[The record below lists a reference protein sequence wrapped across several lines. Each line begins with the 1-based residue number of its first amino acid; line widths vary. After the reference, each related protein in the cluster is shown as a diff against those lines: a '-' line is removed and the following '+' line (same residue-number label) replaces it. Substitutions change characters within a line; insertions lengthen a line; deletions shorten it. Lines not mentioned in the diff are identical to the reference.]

1 MSRPCPQR
9 LVLAFCLLAIS
20 SSSGAGELAQ
30 PTRIDWGLDWGPCSP
45 KVCAADAGCTAASPG
60 GLNAAIPPI
69 IPVGRAGFIYLEAD
83 SVEFDQALDEIH
95 LIGNAAL
102 RKDDTYLETERLIYH
117 KNRRAA
123 DLQERIYL
131 EQPGLRITGDAGRL
145 ELDNHQGWLSGVDF
159 RLPVSKLRGSAERAE
174 VESKTQSRYQRASFT
189 SCPPGRRDWSI
200 GASELELD
208 RETGWGDAYHA
219 VLRLGGLPV
228 FYSPYFTFPI
238 DERRKSGLLLPSW
251 GSSSSRGSEFSI
263 PYYLNLA
270 PNYDATLTPR
280 WMSRRGTM
288 LGGEFRFLGARQSG
302 ILSGEILDDK
312 LESEEHDNR
321 RSAINLRHGS
331 HPYSGLTTRIDFTEV
346 SDMNYLNDF
355 STGLISSSARNLERI
370 GEVNYR
376 ASDWQLSGLVQDFQ
390 TVDKSLSP
398 ASYPYRLVPKLS
410 AIYGHFIDGLN
421 TDLVAVGE
429 YSYFKHDSLINGQRL
444 RLAPSASLQLRR
456 PWGHLTPRLTL
467 HYASYQ
473 LDEVEP
479 ELQRPS
485 YSVPTLSLDSG
496 LAFER
501 ESSWFGKT
509 ATHTLEPRL
518 FYLYAPYEDQS
529 EIPDFDTADLDLSFA
544 NLFKENRFSGG
555 DRVGDA
561 NQLTLAV
568 TTRWLESDSGL
579 ERLRASI
586 GQILYFQ
593 DRRVQLTDDPQDQS
607 ESAVVAELSS
617 RLGSYWRSSLNL
629 RWDPQL
635 EEKQIDKARFG
646 LHYKAPGQQLFNFSY
661 NYNAKSEIEDL
672 DLSFHWH
679 FDYRFAMLGDW
690 KHSLFH
696 KRALNKVIGF
706 EYAGRCCWTLRTI
719 YQQYVNETDLDA
731 DIDQEYDT
739 RFMLQLE
746 LRGLGALGND
756 PQQTL
761 KESIYGYQ
769 PE

>member
-1 MSRPCPQR
+1 
-9 LVLAFCLLAIS
+9 
-20 SSSGAGELAQ
+20 
-30 PTRIDWGLDWGPCSP
+30 
-45 KVCAADAGCTAASPG
+45 
-60 GLNAAIPPI
+60 
-69 IPVGRAGFIYLEAD
+69 VGRAGFIYLEAD
-83 SVEFDQALDEIH
+83 SLEFDQALDEIH

-102 RKDDTYLETERLIYH
+102 RKDDTYLETDRLIYH
-117 KNRRAA
+117 KNRRSA
-123 DLQERIYL
+123 DLKERIYL
-131 EQPGLRITGDAGRL
+131 EQPGLRITGDEGRL
-145 ELDNHQGWLSGVDF
+145 ELDNHRGWLSGVDF
-159 RLPVSKLRGSAERAE
+159 RLPESKLRGSAERAE
-174 VESKTQSRYQRASFT
+174 VESKTQSRYRRASFT

-208 RETGWGDAYHA
+208 RESGWGDAYHA

-263 PYYLNLA
+263 PYYFNLA

-288 LGGEFRFLGARQSG
+288 LGGEFRFLGEQQSG

-312 LESEEHDNR
+312 VESEEHDNR
-321 RSAINLRHGS
+321 RSAINLRHRS
-331 HPYSGLTTRIDFTEV
+331 HPTRGLTTRIDFTEV
-346 SDMNYLNDF
+346 SDMDYLNDF

-376 ASDWQLSGLVQDFQ
+376 ASDWQLNGLVQDFQ
-390 TVDKSLSP
+390 TVDKNLSP

-410 AIYGHFIDGLN
+410 AIYGHLIDGLN

-444 RLAPSASLQLRR
+444 RLVPSASLQLRR
-456 PWGHLTPRLTL
+456 PWGHLTPRLAL
-467 HYASYQ
+467 NYASYQ

-485 YSVPTLSLDSG
+485 FLVPTLSLDSG

-501 ESSWFGKT
+501 ESSWFGSA

-568 TTRWLESDSGL
+568 TTRWLEEDSGL

-593 DRRVQLTDDPQDQS
+593 DRLVQLTGEPEEQAT
-607 ESAVVAELSS
+607 SAVAAELSS
-617 RLGSYWRSSLNL
+617 RLGAYWRSSLNL
-629 RWDPQL
+629 RWDPNL
-635 EEKQIDKARFG
+635 DEKQIDKGRFD
-646 LHYKAPGQQLFNFSY
+646 LHYKSPDQQLFNFSY
-661 NYNAKSEIEDL
+661 NYNTKSEIEDL
-672 DLSFHWH
+672 DLSFYWH

-690 KHSLFH
+690 KYSLFH
-696 KRALNKVIGF
+696 ARALNKVIGF
-706 EYAGRCCWTLRTI
+706 EYAGRCCWSLRAI
-719 YQQYVNETDLDA
+719 YQQYVNETDLDQ

-746 LRGLGALGND
+746 LRGLGALGDD